1 MLLKRALF
9 AVAALAAVSLVV
21 WLLARGAPSNPPA
34 NAPARSPEERAR
46 EVPRDQA
53 VERLRLLQRESAS
66 LMPDDVR
73 GVFIGLSR
81 AELTRLR
88 PSAAQGRGAPPG
100 QTLYHEA
107 LGNGAVVAY
116 LIATRLDRVAQVQFL
131 SRLPDPA
138 RLVDHYAAL
147 RDRYG
152 DPTAF
157 FDCPRNGDTAPTRRI
172 VWASREAAVMEAVL
186 AHPGG
191 VSLTLAVAGKSDIA
205 GAMRSNGCVP
215 VTRERFADWP
225 VATEL
230 RGERVPVPRPR

>member
-1 MLLKRALF
+1 MLNRALV
-9 AVAALAAVSLVV
+9 AVAALAAVALVV
-21 WLLARGAPSNPPA
+21 WLLARGTSADPPSNMPV
-34 NAPARSPEERAR
+34 RSAVERAR
-46 EVPRDQA
+46 EVPREEA

-88 PSAAQGRGAPPG
+88 PSAVQGRGAAPG
-100 QTLYHEA
+100 QTLYQEA

-131 SRLPDPA
+131 SRLADPT
-138 RLVDHYAAL
+138 RLVDHYRAL

-172 VWASREAAVMEAVL
+172 VWASREVAVMEAVL

-191 VSLTLAVAGKSDIA
+191 VSLTLAVAGKRDIA

-215 VTRERFADWP
+215 VTRERFAEWP

-230 RGERVPVPRPR
+230 RGERVPVPQPR